1 MFNHVGSALNE
12 STSESSWKD
21 GIRNLFWCKIIW
33 NPGIDFSW
41 YPFSRSFFKT
51 PCPMHSLP
59 TILGAGAQGW
69 RTTLGPRSLR
79 KKCSGRWGSGSVIE
93 LPAPAEGPSPAPSFL
108 VLILFFPISLF
119 LIFFLFYFLSSCLP
133 FPFHFLHY
141 YSCLTTADKHW
152 ETQCWNLLVKGSLLV
167 SLVINHH
174 L

>member
-1 MFNHVGSALNE
+1 MRALQKVHGKME
-12 STSESSWKD
+12 LEIYFGAKSFETQAQIFHD
-21 GIRNLFWCKIIW
+21 IHF
-33 NPGIDFSW
+33 PGA
-41 YPFSRSFFKT
+41 FSRLLA
-51 PCPMHSLP
+51 PC
-59 TILGAGAQGW
+59 
-69 RTTLGPRSLR
+69 TLCQPFLEQELRGGGPRWDPEKSQEEMQ
-79 KKCSGRWGSGSVIE
+79 WEMGSVIE

-152 ETQCWNLLVKGSLLV
+152 ETQCQNLLVKGSLLV

>member
-1 MFNHVGSALNE
+1 MQNHLKPRHRFFMISIFQELFQDSLPHALFANY
-12 STSESSWKD
+12 SW
-21 GIRNLFWCKIIW
+21 
-33 NPGIDFSW
+33 
-41 YPFSRSFFKT
+41 SRSSGLED
-51 PCPMHSLP
+51 H
-59 TILGAGAQGW
+59 AG
-69 RTTLGPRSLR
+69 T
-79 KKCSGRWGSGSVIE
+79 KKSQEEMQWEMGSVIE

-152 ETQCWNLLVKGSLLV
+152 ETQRWNLLVKGSLLV